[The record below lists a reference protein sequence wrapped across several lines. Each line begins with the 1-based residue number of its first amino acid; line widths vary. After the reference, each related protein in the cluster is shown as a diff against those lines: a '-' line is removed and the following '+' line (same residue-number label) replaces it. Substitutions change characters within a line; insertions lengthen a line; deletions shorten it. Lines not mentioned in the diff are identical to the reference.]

1 MSNLRVH
8 GDAPKAARDPRGSTD
23 YYRCHNS
30 FLRRMN
36 KTSISLIIV
45 FLISTLLSACSQS
58 RAIIASFRSTD
69 DFIPLSSDKR
79 VLYEPG
85 AETHASEIAL
95 LLPEAIQKV
104 EAAHYQPFKNAV
116 EVYICAS
123 KESCFRLT
131 AQHAPATV
139 THKLFISPALFE
151 GEKPI
156 DRYLTHELSHL
167 QLLQRVGTLNSMK
180 LPAWFKE
187 GLAEFVSG
195 NATGAMVTDEEAER
209 SLAQGRGFV
218 PDDGRGLLASFFSP
232 RYGTYWGMSQPL
244 FYHQSMLFVRYL
256 HTVDEPAFH
265 RFLTEVQN
273 GKGFKNA
280 LESTYHTDLAALWG
294 TYLLG
299 INAKASAS
307 PPALVQ

>member
-1 MSNLRVH
+1 
-8 GDAPKAARDPRGSTD
+8 
-23 YYRCHNS
+23 
-30 FLRRMN
+30 MN
-36 KTSISLIIV
+36 KLPLGLFV
-45 FLISTLLSACSQS
+45 FILISSLLPACSQS

-85 AETHASEIAL
+85 AETYASEIVL
-95 LLPEAIQKV
+95 LLPEAIHKV
-104 EAAHYQPFKNAV
+104 ETAHYQPFKDAV
-116 EVYICAS
+116 EVYICAT

-131 AQHAPATV
+131 GNHAPATV
-139 THKLFISPALFE
+139 TQKLFISPVLFQE
-151 GEKPI
+151 QRPI

-167 QLLQRVGTLNSMK
+167 QLLQRIGTMSLIR

-195 NATGAMVTDEEAER
+195 GATGSTITDEEAER
-209 SLAQGRGFV
+209 AIAQGRGFV
-218 PDDGRGLLASFFSP
+218 PDDGRGLLASLFSP
-232 RYGTYWGMSQPL
+232 RYGTYWGITQPL

-265 RFLTEVQN
+265 RFLTEIQN
-273 GKGFKNA
+273 DKGFKGA
-280 LESTYHTDLAALWG
+280 MESTYHADLAALWG
-294 TYLLG
+294 NYLRG
-299 INAKASAS
+299 INAKTSAS